1 MNKRSAVEGEK
12 QGACSQERRTVC
24 WAEPQREQDERE
36 AEGRAGDKPTNPTS
50 HPIFTAAFT
59 LHQTFRKLL
68 ENEMQEKIRL
78 CVCLIMEEDKG
89 YP

>member
-1 MNKRSAVEGEK
+1 M
-12 QGACSQERRTVC
+12 VC

-36 AEGRAGDKPTNPTS
+36 AEGRAGDKPTTPMS

-68 ENEMQEKIRL
+68 KMRCRKKKIDYMY
-78 CVCLIMEEDKG
+78 V
-89 YP
+89 